1 MKINLSK
8 RTKIIVFLS
17 VLLIS
22 VIILK
27 LIIPKKVAPQIIE
40 TLPNDNELQASL
52 ETKIIITFDQKIT
65 PDNWQISFSPDL
77 SFTLLANENKLEIQP
92 TTFLKEET
100 KYLTTIKNSQFKSFS
115 YVFSFATASKPTVP
129 PSGTGLGDPNF
140 YNEIQK
146 EVSDKYPLLKFIPF
160 ESKNWWITYRG
171 PLQLKVALKRD
182 TTEIRQEV
190 LDWIKSKGVNP
201 DTHKIEWKISPNF

>member
-17 VLLIS
+17 VLLVS

-27 LIIPKKVAPQIIE
+27 LIIPKKVTPQIIG
-40 TLPNDNELQASL
+40 TQPNDEEPRASL
-52 ETKIIITFDQKIT
+52 ETKIIVIFDQKVT
-65 PDNWQISFSPDL
+65 PDNWQISFSPEL

-100 KYLTTIKNSQFKSFS
+100 KYLTSIRNSQFKSFS
-115 YVFSFATASKPTVP
+115 YAFSFTTVSKPTISP
-129 PSGTGLGDPNF
+129 LKTGLGDPAF

-146 EVSDKYPLLKFIPF
+146 EVSDKYPLLKNIPF

-171 PLQLKVALKRD
+171 PLQLKVTLKRD
-182 TTEIRQEV
+182 SVEIRQEV
-190 LDWIKSKGVNP
+190 LDWIKSKGVDP
-201 DTHKIEWKISPNF
+201 GTHKIEWKVAP